1 MPKFFKCLQVPLT
14 SRVKLEPKTEPEE
27 YDEQDVDFHDASNEE
42 YIGVDIEMQETSDER
57 IELGDIEDDDD
68 GGDEIVVREKAKPKR
83 HQNPEFVKPR
93 KPRKNAPD
101 VKKVQEFENGE

>member
-1 MPKFFKCLQVPLT
+1 MPLT
-14 SRVKLEPKTEPEE
+14 SSRVKLEPKTEPEE
-27 YDEQDVDFHDASNEE
+27 YNDEQEVDFHDASNEE

-68 GGDEIVVREKAKPKR
+68 GGNDLVVREKPKPKR
-83 HQNPEFVKPR
+83 HQNPEFAKPR

-101 VKKVQEFENGE
+101 VKKVQEYENGE